1 MERDPALSPDG
12 RWIAYISDRSGNA
25 EVYVRPREGNSVG
38 VIASAAGG
46 REPRWADGGREIVFR
61 RGSSMMSVAVQTGT
75 TVQVLGAPRELFTV
89 GYDLSQDN
97 NWDVTA
103 DGRRF
108 VFVRNDAATPGGLL
122 VVLNWFDVVRGAP
135 DRDARRP

>member
-1 MERDPALSPDG
+1 
-12 RWIAYISDRSGNA
+12 
-25 EVYVRPREGNSVG
+25 
-38 VIASAAGG
+38 
-46 REPRWADGGREIVFR
+46 
-61 RGSSMMSVAVQTGT
+61 MMSVAVQTGT